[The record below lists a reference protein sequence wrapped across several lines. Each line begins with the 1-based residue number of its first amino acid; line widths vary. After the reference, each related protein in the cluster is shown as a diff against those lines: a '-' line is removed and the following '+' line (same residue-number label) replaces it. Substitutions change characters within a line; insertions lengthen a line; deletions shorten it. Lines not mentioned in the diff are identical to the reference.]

1 MSLASSLL
9 MSLTM
14 LRLNKTQRGILI
26 DKVPA
31 LANLAAGAMIFGQ
44 FLSRSPFSWSITGFG
59 AVAWLVFVGCA
70 IMIAKGET
78 S

>member
-1 MSLASSLL
+1 
-9 MSLTM
+9 M
-14 LRLNKTQRGILI
+14 LRLNKAQRGILI

-44 FLSRSPFSWSITGFG
+44 FLSQGAFSWLV
-59 AVAWLVFVGCA
+59 AVSGVALWFFLTACA
-70 IMIAKGET
+70 IAIAKGQK